1 MRLQQQWQWC
11 RQPTVAMVGAGNGGR
26 SGGSARADN
35 NQPKKWHQRCSKYYF
50 KCNILN
56 ITWLWRQEQGA
67 AVCGCGD
74 SFNGVDSQQRQC
86 EGMQW
91 WPKQRQCKGRQHS
104 TKKRSNSSRNGASG
118 GGDGGSHGSGSGSGI
133 GDGGNGGDDAAA
145 MAAVTAVPTWR
156 RQWQRG
162 RLMWAEVIFC
172 KLLTIILFA

>member
-1 MRLQQQWQWC
+1 MVVAKGARGGGLRLQQQWQWC

-74 SFNGVDSQQRQC
+74 SFNGVDSQSNFLILP
-86 EGMQW
+86 
-91 WPKQRQCKGRQHS
+91 WPDSYFGDALQDAKQLFLGGLPQMTKYFGRRECDNIS
-104 TKKRSNSSRNGASG
+104 T
-118 GGDGGSHGSGSGSGI
+118 
-133 GDGGNGGDDAAA
+133 
-145 MAAVTAVPTWR
+145 WY
-156 RQWQRG
+156 
-162 RLMWAEVIFC
+162 
-172 KLLTIILFA
+172 LFL